1 MLLLILGEL
10 SGEINYIIVKF
21 LEYDSK
27 FKRKENINNNLAILP
42 SYNKWT
48 KISLA
53 FRWLINLIYK

>member
-10 SGEINYIIVKF
+10 SGEVNYIIVKF
-21 LEYDSK
+21 PEYDSK

-53 FRWLINLIYK
+53 FR